1 MSAFGLLN
9 INKPAGPTSHDIV
22 AGVRRGTRVKKVGH
36 AGTLDPMATGVLVV
50 CLGAA
55 TRLSQYAMGSRKTYL
70 ARVRFGIE
78 TDTYDA
84 GGIITAENDAPL
96 GREAIEAALRELIAI
111 LADPEHH
118 EMTTI
123 VAVASDMQRKYP
135 LCNVITVPCA
145 NDSRPA
151 GQ

>member
-1 MSAFGLLN
+1 MTRKIHGLMEQTQHLD
-9 INKPAGPTSHDIV
+9 S
-22 AGVRRGTRVKKVGH
+22 RV
-36 AGTLDPMATGVLVV
+36 
-50 CLGAA
+50 
-55 TRLSQYAMGSRKTYL
+55 
-70 ARVRFGIE
+70 
-78 TDTYDA
+78 
-84 GGIITAENDAPL
+84 
-96 GREAIEAALRELIAI
+96 IAI